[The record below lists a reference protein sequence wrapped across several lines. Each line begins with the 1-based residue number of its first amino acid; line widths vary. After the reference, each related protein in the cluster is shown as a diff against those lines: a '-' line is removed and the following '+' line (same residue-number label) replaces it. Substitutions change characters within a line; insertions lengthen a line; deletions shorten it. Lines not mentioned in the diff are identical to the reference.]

1 MLDVRIAD
9 RLDPLVGALVD
20 RLSTPPDDAFAPE
33 WVAVPSIGMRRWL
46 TQQLSARLGAATG
59 SDGVCANVAMPFPDE
74 LRRAVLA
81 ADLGEPGAPADP
93 WEPERLVWPV
103 LEVLV
108 DPSLAEHPQLAPLT
122 RPPEGSSLVGRA
134 QAVAELFDRYCRHRP
149 DMVRAWVE
157 GRSTDPLG
165 APIGPGHAWQPE
177 LFRLVHDRVGVPSP
191 PERLARALDR
201 VAAGDLRLDL
211 PDRLAL
217 FGMSTLPIGAG
228 PVVRAVAERHD
239 VAVLLLTA
247 SQAATEA
254 VAERVRGAGLRAPIP
269 RRDDPTG
276 DLARNPLLRSWG
288 AAGREA
294 AVALAAAGVHPDVV
308 PPSPVQ
314 MTLDLDAAAGTDEVP
329 AQLQLEPEPARESSL
344 LAQLQADIRA
354 DRAPDH
360 SFERHP
366 DDGSVQVHA
375 CSGPTRQVE
384 VLRDAVLHLLAD
396 DPTLTE
402 ADVVIL
408 CPRIE
413 EFAPIIEAVFGPSA
427 DAVPEHDASPD
438 HGARPDHSGRS
449 NSIQTDRAP
458 LLRYRITDRRL
469 RADVPLLGVLGA
481 LLDVLP
487 GRFTA
492 SGIADLL
499 ALGPVSDRFGLEPDD
514 LALLDDWISDAN
526 IRWGIDGSHRST
538 WHLPAA
544 HQANSWSAGLDQL
557 MMGAAIR
564 GDHLTLA
571 VGEVAPLSVADSA
584 VRTAAR
590 VAEAVRTLAA
600 IRDGVVDTAATVT
613 EWCEL
618 LADSI
623 DRMCSLPW
631 AESWQRRRLDRV
643 LGQLRD
649 RSLGPDG
656 APSRL
661 ELRLSDVRRL
671 VGDLLVGD
679 PARAAFGTGAVT
691 CCSLSPLRSVP
702 AGVVCL
708 LGLDQDALPRGLAQ
722 GDDLLAAHPAVGDR
736 EPRTETRQ
744 LLLEAVLSAER
755 ALVVT
760 HDAVDVRTNLPV
772 PPAVV
777 LDELLGVVAD
787 TCRDG
792 DEARAAVR
800 VEHPRHGFDP
810 RNFAQPGPWS
820 FDPSGLSGALSL
832 RDRATGAG
840 SDLLVPEPLEP
851 LDPPEVLSLDRL
863 RYGLVEPVREL
874 LTERLGVVF
883 PRSEDGG
890 VDHLPTDLDG
900 LDRHRIGTDLLR
912 ARAQGLDVDRWL
924 HAAQARGALPPG
936 PLSEAGMEIV
946 TRVVGQ
952 IERSAVELGVGLDP
966 SERCEVDVIVAGR
979 RLVGVVERCVDGPR
993 PGPVRLEMSKSKP
1006 GQRIRAVVDLL
1017 SLVAVDPEKDWRAVV
1032 IRQTTKKAS
1041 PRADELV
1048 LAPAGGTPAERRDL
1062 ALDALTRLVAF
1073 RDASLRQAV
1082 PVVEKTSWHLAR
1094 GDISKAA
1101 GEWNDR
1107 VGPNP
1112 MPGEGA
1118 SAHVRAAFG
1127 SLDFDGLLSLR
1138 VDGRTAQQHAT
1149 GLWAALDAAVVEE
1162 EP

>member
-9 RLDPLVGALVD
+9 RLDPLVGVLVD
-20 RLSTPPDDAFAPE
+20 LLSTPSGDAFATE

-46 TQQLSARLGAATG
+46 TQQLSARLGTAIG
-59 SDGVCANVAMPFPDE
+59 SDGVCANVTMPFPDE

-81 ADLGEPGAPADP
+81 ADLGSGPAAPADP

-103 LEVLV
+103 LETLV
-108 DPSLAEHPQLAPLT
+108 DPSLADHPRLSPLS

-134 QAVAELFDRYCRHRP
+134 QAVAELLDRYCRHRP
-149 DMVRAWVE
+149 DMVRAWVD

-177 LFRLVHDRVGVPSP
+177 LFRLVRERVGVPSP
-191 PERLARALDR
+191 PERLARALER
-201 VAAGDLRLDL
+201 VASGELRLDL

-217 FGMSTLPIGAG
+217 FGMSTLPTGAG
-228 PVVRAVAERHD
+228 PVVRAVAEHHD
-239 VAVLLLTA
+239 VAVLLFTA
-247 SQAATEA
+247 SQPATEA
-254 VAERVRGAGLRAPIP
+254 VAERVRGSGLRAPIP

-294 AVALAAAGVHPDVV
+294 AVALAAAGVHPDLV

-314 MTLDLDAAAGTDEVP
+314 MTLDLDAP
-329 AQLQLEPEPARESSL
+329 AVDAPGGDVGGSDDPSPEPAGTL
-344 LAQLQADIRA
+344 LARLQADIRA
-354 DRAPDH
+354 DRAPDR
-360 SFERHP
+360 SFERN
-366 DDGSVQVHA
+366 DDDRSVQVHA

-384 VLRDAVLHLLAD
+384 VLRDAVLHLLAE
-396 DPTLTE
+396 DPDLTE

-427 DAVPEHDASPD
+427 DAVPD
-438 HGARPDHSGRS
+438 HAGQSTGDPVPV
-449 NSIQTDRAP
+449 DRAP

-492 SGIADLL
+492 SAVADLL
-499 ALGPVSDRFGLEPDD
+499 ALGPVSDRFGLEADD
-514 LALLDDWISDAN
+514 LALLDEWIRDAN
-526 IRWGIDGSHRST
+526 IRWGIDGPHRSS

-557 MMGAAIR
+557 LMGAAVR

-571 VGEVAPLSVADSA
+571 VGEVAPLAVADSA

-600 IRDGVVDTAATVT
+600 IRDDVVDTTATVAD
-613 EWCEL
+613 WCEL
-618 LADSI
+618 LADAI
-623 DRMCSLPW
+623 DRVCSLPW

-643 LGQLRD
+643 LSQLRD
-649 RSLGPDG
+649 RSLDRDG
-656 APSRL
+656 RPSRL
-661 ELRLSDVRRL
+661 ALRLPDVRRL

-702 AGVVCL
+702 AAVVCL

-736 EPRTETRQ
+736 DPRTETRQ
-744 LLLEAVLSAER
+744 LLLEAVLSAGT

-760 HDAVDVRTNLPV
+760 HDSVDVRTNLPV

-777 LDELLGVVAD
+777 LDELLDVVGD
-787 TCRDG
+787 TCVDG
-792 DEARAAVR
+792 GAARAAVR
-800 VEHPRHGFDP
+800 FEHPRHGFDP
-810 RNFAQPGPWS
+810 RNFAEPAPWG
-820 FDPSGLSGALSL
+820 FDPSALSGALSL
-832 RDRATGAG
+832 RDRAPAAG
-840 SDLLVPEPLEP
+840 SDLLVPEPLAP
-851 LDPPEVLSLDRL
+851 LDAPEVLSLDRL
-863 RYGLVEPVREL
+863 RAAMVEPVREL

-883 PRSEDGG
+883 RRVEDGG
-890 VDHLPTDLDG
+890 VDHLPTDLGG
-900 LDRHRIGTDLLR
+900 LDRHRVGTDLLR

-924 HAAQARGALPPG
+924 HAARARGALPPG

-946 TRVVGQ
+946 TRVVAQ

-966 SERCEVDVIVAGR
+966 SERCDVDLDVAGR

-993 PGPVRLEMSKSKP
+993 PGPVRLEMSKAKP

-1017 SLVAVDPEKDWRAVV
+1017 SLVAVDPEQDWRAVV
-1032 IRQTTKKAS
+1032 IRQTTKAKA

-1048 LAPAGGTPAERRDL
+1048 LAPAGDTPAQRREL
-1062 ALDALTRLVAF
+1062 ALAALERLVAF
-1073 RDASLRQAV
+1073 RDAALRQAV
-1082 PVVEKTSWHLAR
+1082 PVVEKTGWHLAR
-1094 GDISKAA
+1094 GDYSKAA

-1107 VGPNP
+1107 AGAYP
-1112 MPGEGA
+1112 MPGEGS
-1118 SAHVRAAFG
+1118 SAHIRAAFG

-1138 VDGRTAQQHAT
+1138 VDGRSAQQHAAE
-1149 GLWAALDAAVVEE
+1149 LWAALDSAVVEE